1 MVKSK
6 LPNIFNL
13 ATNTALTA
21 VDNEITEDSK
31 YITTPEFNELS
42 AENFTA
48 RIKQANLPSKGD
60 IADFLKKIDFDDKVN
75 TLNKKITSNKS
86 KHLLVENELP
96 DKTVKL

>member
-6 LPNIFNL
+6 LPNILKL
-13 ATNTALTA
+13 ATNMALTA

-60 IADFLKKIDFDDKVN
+60 IADFLKKIDFDDKLN

>member
-6 LPNIFNL
+6 LPNIINL
-13 ATNTALTA
+13 ATNTVLTA

-31 YITTPEFNELS
+31 CITTPEFNELS

-60 IADFLKKIDFDDKVN
+60 IADFLKKIDFDDKLN

>member
-1 MVKSK
+1 MWLKANY
-6 LPNIFNL
+6 LIFL

-48 RIKQANLPSKGD
+48 RIKQANLPSKGYISD
-60 IADFLKKIDFDDKVN
+60 LLKKIDFDDKLN